1 MDARYKIAEAMMR
14 GVGQPMA
21 AFPDQRQD
29 ADMSL
34 RGMASDLYQAD
45 QKRAQDYRAGIS
57 DALMQSWPAEL
68 AKSAYGAVT
77 LPGDVYAGKVN
88 PMSDEAVGRSA
99 ELAGLMTLGAGAVP
113 AGRNEM
119 RMGIKAY
126 HGSPHDFD
134 QFSMSKIG
142 TGEGAQAYGHG
153 LYFAGNEDVA
163 RGYRQTLSRRNIET
177 SLDGQPI
184 TSWPTT
190 IDALQKKDWR
200 LARYLDEYGRVGG
213 DRDEFIKRNRN
224 WYRDDDVEQAALS
237 RFAERVQSKWND
249 GRMYEVNLNTT
260 PDRLLDWDK
269 PLADQPE
276 TIRRAL
282 GWTPDAEKSYR
293 AAQSADDDALLGA
306 LMGDA
311 GAYTA
316 SRPPVPK
323 GLPPLS
329 ATGADIAKGSSI
341 FDRGSDAYKAQGLRE
356 RGIDGIKYLDGGSR
370 AAGEGSRNYVMF
382 NDKLVQILRKYG
394 VATAAALPAA
404 ALAELGM
411 SREEAK
417 RSF

>member
-45 QKRAQDYRAGIS
+45 NRRAQDYRAGIKE
-57 DALMQSWPAEL
+57 AILQSWPAEL

-134 QFSMSKIG
+134 RFDMSKIG

-269 PLADQPE
+269 PLPNVNPLRDLIAENAKKAIVADWPE
-276 TIRRAL
+276 ARNAGRNAMLAARNENLTGEGAHHQVRKLFETTDELWPAGKNPNNTSNAAL
-282 GWTPDAEKSYR
+282 TAE
-293 AAQSADDDALLGA
+293 A
-306 LMGDA
+306 
-311 GAYTA
+311 
-316 SRPPVPK
+316 
-323 GLPPLS
+323 
-329 ATGADIAKGSSI
+329 
-341 FDRGSDAYKAQGLRE
+341 LRE
-356 RGIDGIKYLDGGSR
+356 RGIDGIKYLDAGSR
-370 AAGEGSRNYVMF
+370 AAGDGSRNYVMF
-382 NDKLVQILRKYG
+382 DDKLVQILRKYG

>member
-29 ADMSL
+29 ADMAL

-45 QKRAQDYRAGIS
+45 QKRAQDYRAGIKE
-57 DALMQSWPAEL
+57 AILQSWPAEL

-88 PMSDEAVGRSA
+88 PMSDEAVGRAA
-99 ELAGLMTLGAGAVP
+99 EFAGLMTLGAGAVP

-134 QFSMSKIG
+134 RFDMSKIG

-153 LYFAGNEDVA
+153 LYFAGNENVA
-163 RGYRQTLSRRNIET
+163 KYYREALSA
-177 SLDGQPI
+177 P
-184 TSWPTT
+184 T
-190 IDALQKKDWR
+190 IDGAPVKAAGTALSQSDDDLLRSIIAMEKTPQNIRWR
-200 LARYLDEYGRVGG
+200 LDRVNRLDLMDKLDEMVATGRLGTTG
-213 DRDEFIKRNRN
+213 K
-224 WYRDDDVEQAALS
+224 
-237 RFAERVQSKWND
+237 
-249 GRMYEVNLNTT
+249 MYEVDLNTS
-260 PDRLLDWDK
+260 PDRLLDFDARVSQQPQSVQKFFDGALTDDDK
-269 PLADQPE
+269 AKMKIVKDKLGVELSGGMAYHK
-276 TIRRAL
+276 AL
-282 GWTPDAEKSYR
+282 GTPVGQSLSSNPKM
-293 AAQSADDDALLGA
+293 AADLAARMRS
-306 LMGDA
+306 
-311 GAYTA
+311 
-316 SRPPVPK
+316 
-323 GLPPLS
+323 
-329 ATGADIAKGSSI
+329 
-341 FDRGSDAYKAQGLRE
+341 E
-356 RGIDGIKYLDGGSR
+356 GIDGIQYLDKSSR
-370 AAGEGSRNYVMF
+370 AGRDGSRNYVMF
-382 NDKLVQILRKYG
+382 DDKLVQILRKYG

>member
-29 ADMSL
+29 DDMAL

-45 QKRAQDYRAGIS
+45 QRRAQDYRAGIKE
-57 DALMQSWPAEL
+57 AILQSWPAEL

-134 QFSMSKIG
+134 RFDMSKIG

-153 LYFAGNEDVA
+153 LYFAEKEGIA
-163 RGYRQTLSRRNIET
+163 RSYR
-177 SLDGQPI
+177 
-184 TSWPTT
+184 
-190 IDALQKKDWR
+190 DALTGPRPQDGFAYDTILGMAKAGSSPAEKTAAQY
-200 LARYLDEYGRVGG
+200 LAMYGDEIGALQNLKGMSKASSRGMFG
-213 DRDEFIKRNRN
+213 PEIAD
-224 WYRDDDVEQAALS
+224 AA
-237 RFAERVQSKWND
+237 KWLED
-249 GRMYEVNLNTT
+249 AIRKVPTHKPGRMYEVELNTT

-269 PLADQPE
+269 PF
-276 TIRRAL
+276 
-282 GWTPDAEKSYR
+282 K
-293 AAQSADDDALLGA
+293 SADDVERFAAKFDATDPA
-306 LMGDA
+306 LRRRIEDFGYMRQQMGQPMPDGNDIVREIMGGIGNA
-311 GAYTA
+311 NSARA
-316 SRPPVPK
+316 S
-323 GLPPLS
+323 S
-329 ATGADIAKGSSI
+329 AM
-341 FDRGSDAYKAQGLRE
+341 RE
-356 RGIDGIKYLDGGSR
+356 AGIDGIKYLDAGSR
-370 AAGEGSRNYVMF
+370 AAGDGSRNYVMF
-382 NDKLVQILRKYG
+382 DDKLVQILRKYG